1 MIYPLGNTTVT
12 WTVKDASGNTTVVTQ
27 LVTVIDNVLPLIT
40 APISLEVISNAG
52 CDATGVN
59 LGNPITSDNCG
70 VASVT
75 NDAPTT
81 FLLGTTTVIWTV
93 TDNTGNIASATQTVV
108 VVDLVSPTAVLND
121 ITITLPIGSN
131 AVIDASMIDAGT
143 FDNCGEVTFQLSQT
157 SFGCEH
163 IGQNSISVVVSDDL
177 GNTTTE
183 TVLVTVI
190 ASGIDSDFDGIDDSC
205 DDEIIDDVVVPT
217 GFTPDGD
224 GINDQFV
231 IVGLEENNSVSLKV
245 FNRYGNSVY
254 VNDNYQND
262 WNGMSSFTNLDL
274 PDGTYFYVLAIDN
287 VDSKSGYVY
296 INRVY

>member
-1 MIYPLGNTTVT
+1 L
-12 WTVKDASGNTTVVTQ
+12 
-27 LVTVIDNVLPLIT
+27 
-40 APISLEVISNAG
+40 
-52 CDATGVN
+52 
-59 LGNPITSDNCG
+59 
-70 VASVT
+70 
-75 NDAPTT
+75 
-81 FLLGTTTVIWTV
+81 
-93 TDNTGNIASATQTVV
+93 
-108 VVDLVSPTAVLND
+108 
-121 ITITLPIGSN
+121 
-131 AVIDASMIDAGT
+131 
-143 FDNCGEVTFQLSQT
+143 
-157 SFGCEH
+157 
-163 IGQNSISVVVSDDL
+163 
-177 GNTTTE
+177 
-183 TVLVTVI
+183 
-190 ASGIDSDFDGIDDSC
+190 DGIDDSC
-205 DDEIIDDVVVPT
+205 DDEIIDYIVVPT

>member
-1 MIYPLGNTTVT
+1 
-12 WTVKDASGNTTVVTQ
+12 
-27 LVTVIDNVLPLIT
+27 
-40 APISLEVISNAG
+40 
-52 CDATGVN
+52 
-59 LGNPITSDNCG
+59 
-70 VASVT
+70 
-75 NDAPTT
+75 
-81 FLLGTTTVIWTV
+81 
-93 TDNTGNIASATQTVV
+93 
-108 VVDLVSPTAVLND
+108 
-121 ITITLPIGSN
+121 
-131 AVIDASMIDAGT
+131 
-143 FDNCGEVTFQLSQT
+143 
-157 SFGCEH
+157 
-163 IGQNSISVVVSDDL
+163 VVVSDDL

-183 TVLVTVI
+183 TVLVTVVL
-190 ASGIDSDFDGIDDSC
+190 SGIDSDLDGIDDSC
-205 DDEIIDDVVVPT
+205 DDEIIDYIVVPT